1 MLAGIGVCAMR
12 YRVMRV
18 IVFFDLP
25 MKTANERKIYAEFRK
40 NLIREG
46 FLMIQ
51 ESVYVRVAT
60 TRESAH
66 FLENRVA
73 SFAPAEGLV
82 QSLIITEKQ
91 YLSIRFLAGS
101 MIDDAQNSD
110 DRTVII

>member
-1 MLAGIGVCAMR
+1 
-12 YRVMRV
+12 
-18 IVFFDLP
+18 

-73 SFAPAEGLV
+73 SFAP
-82 QSLIITEKQ
+82 S
-91 YLSIRFLAGS
+91 
-101 MIDDAQNSD
+101 
-110 DRTVII
+110 

>member
-1 MLAGIGVCAMR
+1 
-12 YRVMRV
+12 
-18 IVFFDLP
+18 
-25 MKTANERKIYAEFRK
+25 
-40 NLIREG
+40 
-46 FLMIQ
+46 MIQ

-73 SFAPAEGLV
+73 SFTPAEGLV

-91 YLSIRFLAGS
+91 YSSIRFLAGS
-101 MIDDAQNSD
+101 MSDDVRNND

>member
-1 MLAGIGVCAMR
+1 
-12 YRVMRV
+12 MRV
-18 IVFFDLP
+18 LIFFDLP
-25 MKTANERKIYAEFRK
+25 METAAERKAYALFRK

-60 TRESAH
+60 TRESAR

-73 SFAPAEGLV
+73 GFVPGEGLV

-91 YLSIRFLAGS
+91 YASIKFLIGS
-101 MIDDAQNSD
+101 HVEDTRNADE
-110 DRTVII
+110 RTVII

>member
-1 MLAGIGVCAMR
+1 MSLRI
-12 YRVMRV
+12 
-18 IVFFDLP
+18 
-25 MKTANERKIYAEFRK
+25 
-40 NLIREG
+40 
-46 FLMIQ
+46 
-51 ESVYVRVAT
+51 
-60 TRESAH
+60 

-91 YLSIRFLAGS
+91 YSSIRFLAGS

>member
-1 MLAGIGVCAMR
+1 MKNACRNWGLCDAVQSYASDS
-12 YRVMRV
+12 
-18 IVFFDLP
+18 FFDLP

-82 QSLIITEKQ
+82 QSLIITENSTR
-91 YLSIRFLAGS
+91 LFGFSWV
-101 MIDDAQNSD
+101 DD
-110 DRTVII
+110 